1 MYQALYRSRRPEVFS
16 EVLGQKHI
24 IKILKHQIETDTV
37 SHAYL
42 FCGTRGTGKTTVAR
56 LLAKAVNCTS
66 KGERPCGRC
75 PNCEAIARGSFM
87 DVIEI
92 DAASNNGVEN
102 IRELRE
108 SVKYPPQAGS
118 KKVYIV
124 DEDHMLSSGAFN
136 ALLKTL
142 EEPPENVIFI
152 LCTTEPQKLPQT
164 ILSRC
169 MRLDFKRV
177 PQDILAADMRAIAD
191 QRGVSISEGAIRLLA
206 ANADGSVRDGL
217 SILDQVLASGD
228 KEIDRDKVLEYL
240 GTVGTEF
247 FTELTEL
254 VSQRNTG
261 EALALLDKAL
271 SDGKDAKQLMKD
283 WNAHYRNLMITK
295 FMRDPEDLLNMSED
309 NIKKVREQS
318 AHISFEEIE
327 EAIRKVQMGPQ
338 KKSKV
343 VSDEE
348 KRLTAYHEAGHAV
361 VSRALPKH
369 MEVHEVTII
378 PRGMAGGY
386 TMYLPEDDNLFETKQ
401 EMFNHV
407 VVSMGGR
414 VAEKLKLDDI
424 SIGASGDIKQATSI
438 ATDMVTKYG
447 FSSEL
452 GNVNY
457 GGDGEVFLGA
467 ELATHKAYSEE
478 TAAKIDEEIRR
489 IINEATELAEKILT
503 EHDDVLERVAQALLL
518 LETIDGQQFEDLFT
532 GKVTPEELKAERD
545 RLDKE
550 KKLKN
555 KQEAEE
561 TERILEEKAE
571 IERRNAEM
579 AMHSEEGFIQ
589 EDDSDIRERE

>member
-124 DEDHMLSSGAFN
+124 DEVHMLSSGAFN

-177 PQDILAADMRAIAD
+177 PQDILAVDMRAIAD

-327 EAIRKVQMGPQ
+327 EAIRRI
-338 KKSKV
+338 SKTINDARWSTQPRILLELDIV
-343 VSDEE
+343 ALSGAKGRYVPVEE
-348 KRLTAYHEAGHAV
+348 P
-361 VSRALPKH
+361 VSRPEPVVTEAPRPKV
-369 MEVHEVTII
+369 ETPVER
-378 PRGMAGGY
+378 PEERPEAMAEK
-386 TMYLPEDDNLFETKQ
+386 P
-401 EMFNHV
+401 
-407 VVSMGGR
+407 
-414 VAEKLKLDDI
+414 VAESK
-424 SIGASGDIKQATSI
+424 
-438 ATDMVTKYG
+438 
-447 FSSEL
+447 EP
-452 GNVNY
+452 
-457 GGDGEVFLGA
+457 
-467 ELATHKAYSEE
+467 E
-478 TAAKIDEEIRR
+478 T
-489 IINEATELAEKILT
+489 
-503 EHDDVLERVAQALLL
+503 
-518 LETIDGQQFEDLFT
+518 
-532 GKVTPEELKAERD
+532 
-545 RLDKE
+545 
-550 KKLKN
+550 
-555 KQEAEE
+555 EAEE
-561 TERILEEKAE
+561 PVTEAKEPEGTAEGPQPEPSREAGNESNSEPAAATETPGQEDGRANDLNRLWEEIMDEGETTGGSFNLIRSWTRLKGLRQNTYTIAVATEFAAKYVREKLDTIDKIVSSVLKRSLRGSVVVENLEEVKKEQEPGTDYAKE
-571 IERRNAEM
+571 IRDAI
-579 AMHSEEGFIQ
+579 GIDIKL
-589 EDDSDIRERE
+589 ED